1 MLCFRNVSLSSPF
14 PSSRVTVKEEAYA
27 DRLLSLGNNTFLRDG
42 EGVSFR
48 ENENHVLRE
57 KNKRINKK
65 YDGSDCEEGRNFPLP
80 FNVLSACLI
89 NKST

>member
-27 DRLLSLGNNTFLRDG
+27 DRLLSLGNNTFLRGG